1 MVGGYDVA
9 LKHTGLSD
17 GGVTFE
23 PTYIELLNQCADIEK
38 ATYGDVAIFHRIIN
52 PPIPD
57 CPGYVDPEAGPTI
70 TAFNNVY
77 HFYNGANTIA
87 MPQPSG
93 RGREER

>member
-23 PTYIELLNQCADIEK
+23 PTYIELLNRCAEIGR

-57 CPGYVDPEAGPTI
+57 CPGYVDPDAGPTI
-70 TAFNNVY
+70 TALNNVY
-77 HFYNGANTIA
+77 HHYNGAA
-87 MPQPSG
+87 G
-93 RGREER
+93 GREPLPRWP